1 MNAPLPESI
10 RLALEAATLDDKYT
24 LASGR
29 AFMSGVQALVRLPML
44 QRQRDAAVGL
54 NTAGFI
60 SGYRGSPLGGYDQSL
75 WAAKKHLAAQ
85 NIVFQPGVNEELA
98 ATAVWG
104 TQQIEFDPTNKKFD
118 GVFGIWY
125 GKGPGV
131 DRSLDV
137 FRHANFAGPSPH
149 GGVIALAGDDH
160 AAVSSTTAHQSEFNF
175 QSLGMPMLHPATVQ
189 EYLDFGLLGFAMSR
203 FAGVWVGFKC
213 VTETVESSASVT
225 IDPLALKI
233 VIPEGMVFPPDGVHI
248 RHPDPML
255 AQERRLLDFK
265 LPAAIAFARA
275 NKIDREVIAALG
287 SKEGFANLAMA
298 ITAPGDVVL
307 VPNPAYPI
315 HAFGFMIAGAAIR
328 HVPATS
334 PEEYLSKIGVAT
346 RHSVPSPLAMVV
358 NYPSNPTAQVVG
370 LDFYKEVIKFAKKH
384 EIWVLSDLAYAD
396 IYFDDANPP
405 PSILQVDGAKDIAI
419 EFQSLSKTYSMPGW
433 RMGFAAGNEKLIGAL
448 ARIKSYL
455 DYGAFT
461 PIQVAAAAALNGP
474 QTVVD
479 EIRAVYKSRRDVLVK
494 SMAQAGWDIP
504 APDASMFAWAPVPEN
519 YRELGSMEFAK
530 DLLIHAKVAVSP
542 GIGFGEYG
550 EGYVRVALVENEHRI
565 RQAARNVKKF
575 LTMGTNM
582 SPSDLASA
590 K

>member
-1 MNAPLPESI
+1 MNTDFYRIKRLPPYIFEEVN
-10 RLALEAATLDDKYT
+10 RLKAQSRARGEDIIDFGMGNPDMPTPDFIVDKLCETAHDPRAHRYSASRGIKGLRKAHVAYYKRRFGVTLD
-24 LASGR
+24 
-29 AFMSGVQALVRLPML
+29 P
-44 QRQRDAAVGL
+44 
-54 NTAGFI
+54 
-60 SGYRGSPLGGYDQSL
+60 
-75 WAAKKHLAAQ
+75 
-85 NIVFQPGVNEELA
+85 
-98 ATAVWG
+98 
-104 TQQIEFDPTNKKFD
+104 
-118 GVFGIWY
+118 
-125 GKGPGV
+125 
-131 DRSLDV
+131 
-137 FRHANFAGPSPH
+137 
-149 GGVIALAGDDH
+149 
-160 AAVSSTTAHQSEFNF
+160 
-175 QSLGMPMLHPATVQ
+175 
-189 EYLDFGLLGFAMSR
+189 
-203 FAGVWVGFKC
+203 
-213 VTETVESSASVT
+213 
-225 IDPLALKI
+225 
-233 VIPEGMVFPPDGVHI
+233 
-248 RHPDPML
+248 
-255 AQERRLLDFK
+255 
-265 LPAAIAFARA
+265 
-275 NKIDREVIAALG
+275 DREVIAALG

-334 PEEYLSKIGVAT
+334 PEEYLSKIGSAT

-358 NYPSNPTAQVVG
+358 NYPSNPTAQVVD
-370 LDFYKEVIKFAKKH
+370 LDFYKEVVKFAKKH

-396 IYFDDANPP
+396 IYFGEAPP
-405 PSILQVDGAKDIAI
+405 PSILQVDGAKEISI
-419 EFQSLSKTYSMPGW
+419 EFQSLSKTFSMPGW

-474 QTVVD
+474 GSIVD

-504 APDASMFAWAPVPEN
+504 APEASMFAWAPVPERF
-519 YRELGSMEFAK
+519 REAGSMEFAK
-530 DLLIHAKVAVSP
+530 QLLTHAKVAVSP

-575 LTMGTNM
+575 LAVGTNGAPAG
-582 SPSDLASA
+582 SSSEKNWADA